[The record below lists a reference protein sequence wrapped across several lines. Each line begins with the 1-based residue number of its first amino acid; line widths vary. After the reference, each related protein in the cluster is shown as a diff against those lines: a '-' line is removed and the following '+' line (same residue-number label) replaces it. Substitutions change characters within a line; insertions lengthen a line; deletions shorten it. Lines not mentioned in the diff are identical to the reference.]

1 MLDLHSLA
9 HRFELP
15 PGSSES
21 GSSLVW
27 VLNGTLLVAAAASL
41 VWLWHIA
48 RRHDLPR
55 ANARVQRF
63 VLSTPILIVL
73 TLSGIFNV
81 GTASY
86 LGYEVPRDLLQD
98 VQSAKLWLQ
107 GKPAFPLNM
116 TDQIRDTL
124 DHEPTPTSASRWVPG
139 LGEIEKASY
148 QKMEHEPW
156 AQAHPAGMTLLLAL
170 FVPWLHVR
178 AIQLLFSLFS
188 VAALAATVWLLGK
201 GLGFSSTPRLTA
213 ALFLALVG
221 CYPFWMVIRNGQIGM
236 ILTFLMTL
244 TWYLLRQ
251 ERDAAAGVWLG
262 IATGLKLFPGL
273 LLVYLL
279 TKRRKAF
286 WTGAFTAGAFL
297 LLSFGIVGWH
307 NTLDYLRVTNFVQEY
322 YRGYRANLSLLSVF
336 TGIVP
341 LERYAH
347 ILAEVCF
354 VGFIALLVWTVTR
367 RSREAT
373 KSVTVDLEYAMF
385 MALLPVLSPVS
396 WDHYMVVLTLPL
408 AVLISL
414 LRTESVFPERRWWTA
429 GFVFVTAVLAV
440 PQPCSAWLANV
451 LQVSRPIILV
461 KLPVLAVFCTFTLL
475 WAMRMQ
481 LVPRGSAL
489 LYPKRKPSKEA
500 SERSTAA

>member
-1 MLDLHSLA
+1 MMDLHSLA

-27 VLNGTLLVAAAASL
+27 VFNGTLLVATAATL
-41 VWLWHIA
+41 VWLWHIV
-48 RRHDLPR
+48 RRHDLAR

-73 TLSGIFNV
+73 TLCAIFNV
-81 GTASY
+81 GTSTY

-98 VQSAKLWLQ
+98 VESAKLWLQ

-124 DHEPTPTSASRWVPG
+124 DHEPAPTSASPWVRG

-148 QKMEHEPW
+148 QKLESEPW
-156 AQAHPAGMTLLLAL
+156 AQAHPAGMTLLLSL

-188 VAALAATVWLLGK
+188 VLALAGTVWLLGK
-201 GLGFSSTPRLTA
+201 RLGFASTPGLTT
-213 ALFLALVG
+213 ALFLALAG
-221 CYPFWMVIRNGQIGM
+221 CYPFWMVIRNGQVAM
-236 ILTFLMTL
+236 VLTFLMTL
-244 TWYLLRQ
+244 AWYLLRQ
-251 ERDAAAGVWLG
+251 ERDTAAGIWLG
-262 IATGLKLFPGL
+262 IAAGLKLFPGL

-279 TKRRKAF
+279 AKRRKAF
-286 WTGAFTAGAFL
+286 WSGALTAAAFL

-307 NTLDYLRVTNFVQEY
+307 NTLDYFRVANFVQEY
-322 YRGYRANLSLLSVF
+322 YRGYRANLSLLAVF

-341 LERYAH
+341 LARYAH
-347 ILAEVCF
+347 LLAEICF
-354 VGFIALLVWTVTR
+354 VGFIALLLWTVTR

-373 KSVTVDLEYAMF
+373 KSVTLDLEYAMF

-396 WDHYMVVLTLPL
+396 WDHYLVVLTLPL
-408 AVLISL
+408 AVMISL
-414 LRTESVFPERRWWTA
+414 LRADNVFPERRWWTA
-429 GFVFVTAVLAV
+429 GFLFVTAVAAI
-440 PQPCSAWLANV
+440 PQPCSAWLAGV
-451 LQVSRPIILV
+451 LRLSRPMILV

-481 LVPRGSAL
+481 LVPKDSAL
-489 LYPKRKPSKEA
+489 LFPRKKPGAETSQ
-500 SERSTAA
+500 RSTAA